1 MTEKKDLIGKAQTVR
16 GAAHTIDSKVLELR
30 GHLLKYV
37 GTIDFKKE
45 HLTHECNVE
54 DGIISA
60 EWNPEGRL
68 IRLAGSIPST
78 EMETNYRLVVIE
90 KIEI

>member
-1 MTEKKDLIGKAQTVR
+1 MKNNDLIEKAQTVR
-16 GAAHTIDSKVLELR
+16 GAAHTIESKVLELK

-45 HLTHECNVE
+45 HLTHDCILE
-54 DGIISA
+54 DGIVSA

-68 IRLAGSIPST
+68 ITLAGSLPFGD
-78 EMETNYRLVVIE
+78 MEKNYRLVVIE
-90 KIEI
+90 KI